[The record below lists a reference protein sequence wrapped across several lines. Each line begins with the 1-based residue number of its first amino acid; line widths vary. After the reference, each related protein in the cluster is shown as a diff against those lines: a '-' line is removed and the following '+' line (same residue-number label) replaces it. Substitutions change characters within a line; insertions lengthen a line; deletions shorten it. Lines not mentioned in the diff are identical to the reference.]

1 MVLGILAEGES
12 YGYAILRRI
21 NELSGGELDW
31 TEGLLYPL
39 LHRLERLGYVE
50 SSWQSVTGE
59 RRRKYYR
66 TTDKGLAELAEQRRQ
81 WDTVVGALMEVWLGL
96 GAARRPLDGDP
107 AGAAGMTVGEGQEA
121 LEAQFAQWRLYVQ
134 RRRELQPSD
143 ADELEDHLRGSID
156 GLLAVGLSADE
167 AFLVAVKRM
176 GSLDELSREF
186 AREHSERL
194 WKQLVLTGGTAGPAA
209 DTRSRRA
216 LWVMV
221 VCAAG
226 AAASVKAPE
235 LFGIRFAEGSGAFY
249 GPNLSLFALPWL
261 AGFLAWR
268 RQARR
273 LLVGILVALFALGAV
288 AANAYPLTETSQS
301 AVITSIH
308 LPIALWLV
316 VGLAY
321 AADDWRSSR
330 RRMDFIRF
338 SGEWFVY
345 YVLIALGGG
354 VLTAFMHGTFEAIGI
369 DPKTFIWKWL
379 LPRGAPAPPGLFDR
393 LQLALVVSALAIDV
407 LVLLEIT
414 GRITGYGTT
423 PNKAAALGENVV
435 LLANLAWSAWLL
447 LRFVGRRT
455 PFSALERWQT
465 GYLPVYAVW
474 AWIVVLVFPP
484 LFSSVCPGGPRTHR
498 RIQEW
503 ALMVRESGCSTTD
516 RYLLS

>member
-1 MVLGILAEGES
+1 
-12 YGYAILRRI
+12 
-21 NELSGGELDW
+21 
-31 TEGLLYPL
+31 
-39 LHRLERLGYVE
+39 
-50 SSWQSVTGE
+50 
-59 RRRKYYR
+59 
-66 TTDKGLAELAEQRRQ
+66 
-81 WDTVVGALMEVWLGL
+81 
-96 GAARRPLDGDP
+96 
-107 AGAAGMTVGEGQEA
+107 MTVGEGQDA
-121 LEAQFAQWRLYVQ
+121 LEAQFAQWRHYVQ

-143 ADELEDHLRGSID
+143 ADELEDHLRGSVD
-156 GLLAVGLSADE
+156 ELVAVGLSADE

-235 LFGIRFAEGSGAFY
+235 LFGIRFAEGSAAFY

-273 LLVGILVALFALGAV
+273 PLVGILVALFALGAV

-379 LPRGAPAPPGLFDR
+379 LPCGATAAVVVAGWLVEAKQGVVENIAPVLTRLFTPLFTAVLLAFLVAIVWTSAGIDVQREALILFDLLLVVVLGLLLYSLSARDPLAPPGLFDK
-393 LQLALVVSALAIDV
+393 LQLALVVSALAIDM

-465 GYLPVYAVW
+465 GYLPVYAMW

-484 LFSSVCPGGPRTHR
+484 LFNYV
-498 RIQEW
+498 
-503 ALMVRESGCSTTD
+503 
-516 RYLLS
+516 

>member
-1 MVLGILAEGES
+1 
-12 YGYAILRRI
+12 
-21 NELSGGELDW
+21 
-31 TEGLLYPL
+31 
-39 LHRLERLGYVE
+39 
-50 SSWQSVTGE
+50 
-59 RRRKYYR
+59 
-66 TTDKGLAELAEQRRQ
+66 
-81 WDTVVGALMEVWLGL
+81 
-96 GAARRPLDGDP
+96 
-107 AGAAGMTVGEGQEA
+107 MTVGEGQEA
-121 LEAQFAQWRLYVQ
+121 LEAQFAQWRHYVQ

-156 GLLAVGLSADE
+156 GLVAVGLSADE

-186 AREHSERL
+186 ARES
-194 WKQLVLTGGTAGPAA
+194 
-209 DTRSRRA
+209 
-216 LWVMV
+216 
-221 VCAAG
+221 
-226 AAASVKAPE
+226 E

-273 LLVGILVALFALGAV
+273 PLVGILVALFALGAV

-379 LPRGAPAPPGLFDR
+379 LPCGATAAVVVAGWLVEAKQGVVENIAPVLTRLF
-393 LQLALVVSALAIDV
+393 
-407 LVLLEIT
+407 
-414 GRITGYGTT
+414 T
-423 PNKAAALGENVV
+423 PLFTAV
-435 LLANLAWSAWLL
+435 LLAFLVAIVWTSAGID
-447 LRFVGRRT
+447 V
-455 PFSALERWQT
+455 Q
-465 GYLPVYAVW
+465 
-474 AWIVVLVFPP
+474 
-484 LFSSVCPGGPRTHR
+484 
-498 RIQEW
+498 
-503 ALMVRESGCSTTD
+503 REA
-516 RYLLS
+516 